1 MTGPRGPDNTL
12 PYNSV
17 TNLCDLTLTTYY
29 GFCTLHEVSVTLS
42 ANLSE
47 YLSGLQVM
55 PRPLPQLGL
64 V

>member
-29 GFCTLHEVSVTLS
+29 GFCALLKCQGGLS
-42 ANLSE
+42 
-47 YLSGLQVM
+47 Q
-55 PRPLPQLGL
+55 LP
-64 V
+64 